1 MPHPRKEDV
10 NSLGVQH
17 LHRGSLSPINPHVS
31 GFGELGNSQSE
42 LVNKQG
48 NSAPGSMQIQ
58 SSSKFGSYNGLGE
71 SSSML
76 RSMDAGNKRGSSS
89 NKNRP
94 YQALP
99 PNSKGE
105 LQTPQL
111 RSLQESG
118 LERDLSLIQ
127 NAIFS
132 GGLAP
137 NMVWDPVKQEFV
149 RNNKNTI
156 ESDSGLNTPKVMSSG
171 NTGKA
176 SPRALG
182 NANLRS
188 NPAKETSKPP
198 YLAVIGHS
206 QSKLLSEGDSESVP
220 SNSQTPRVNLI
231 KNQPSPGIDF
241 KPSRPMQTK
250 LLQLQED
257 QDESGTPEVSKR
269 VSSSGGLGEN
279 SSNWNF
285 HDSSR
290 GQNPGYPG
298 QSSHTT
304 SRMPSRFIEDDDDDD
319 Y

>member
-1 MPHPRKEDV
+1 M
-10 NSLGVQH
+10 
-17 LHRGSLSPINPHVS
+17 HRGSLSPINAQVA
-31 GFGELGNSQSE
+31 GFGELVHSQTE
-42 LVNKQG
+42 GAGANRQG
-48 NSAPGSMQIQ
+48 NSTPGSMQIQ
-58 SSSKFGSYNGLGE
+58 SSSKLGSYNGLGE

-76 RSMDAGNKRGSSS
+76 RSLDTGQKRGSSS

-94 YQALP
+94 VAAAGQ
-99 PNSKGE
+99 SKGD
-105 LQTPQL
+105 LQNSQM

-118 LERDLSLIQ
+118 LERDLSLMQ

-137 NMVWDPVKQEFV
+137 NMIWDPVKQEFV
-149 RNNKNTI
+149 RQKNTI

-176 SPRALG
+176 SPRMLG
-182 NANLRS
+182 YPQIRP
-188 NPAKETSKPP
+188 NPAKEFSKPP
-198 YLAVIGHS
+198 YLAVVAQS
-206 QSKLLSEGDSESVP
+206 QLKLYSEGDSESVP

-231 KNQPSPGIDF
+231 KNQPSPGLDF
-241 KPSRPMQTK
+241 RPPIRPLQPG

-290 GQNPGYPG
+290 GQNPAYAG

-304 SRMPSRFIEDDDDDD
+304 SRVPSRFIEDDDDDD